1 MTDPLALEHKDFYPA
16 FRQGGTRMPQDVSC
30 IVIHSTEGVVGNLG
44 AEATAA
50 YFHSPAAMAGTQ
62 LVVDDDSTQRCIDD
76 LRIPAGVP
84 PLNTHGLHIEQ
95 SGHAA
100 WSVAEWLSHESMI
113 DRCAF
118 KVAEWCAKFD
128 IPAVWLSVADLV
140 AAPGFPQPSPKGIT
154 SHANVTAAFGQS
166 THTDPGP
173 NYPYDLFMAKVKAF
187 LNPPPPPEDPVTDAD
202 VAKIVAGVTKVM
214 LPLLTETRD
223 YTLWS
228 PRLVTEL
235 NKRGYSLPKPIPGE
249 QWAAALASVLA
260 DAIDSEL
267 GDEQVPPTGGNV

>member
-1 MTDPLALEHKDFYPA
+1 MADPLDLEHRTFFPA
-16 FRQGGTRMPQDVSC
+16 HLLGGQRAAWSVTC
-30 IVIHSTEGVVGNLG
+30 IIIHDTEGVVGNTG

-50 YFHSPAAMAGTQ
+50 YFHSPAAGASTQ
-62 LVVDDDSTQRCIDD
+62 LVVDDDSTQRCVED
-76 LRIPAGVP
+76 LTIPAGVP

-95 SGHAA
+95 SGHAS
-100 WSVAEWLSHESMI
+100 WSTAEWLSHEAMI
-113 DRCAF
+113 DRCAY
-118 KVAEWCAKFD
+118 KVAEWCQLFD
-128 IPAVWLSVADLV
+128 IPALWLSVADLK
-140 AAPGFPQPSPKGIT
+140 AAPGVPQPSPKGIT
-154 SHANVTAAFGQS
+154 SHANVTLAFGQS

-187 LNPPPPPEDPVTDAD
+187 LAPTPPPEDPVTDAD

-249 QWAAALASVLA
+249 QWAAALAAVMA
-260 DAIDSEL
+260 DVVDGVVGEENA
-267 GDEQVPPTGGNV
+267 PPAG